1 MNKDILQPDDFKDR
15 AIDQVDVAQSKKFMW
30 QHIKS
35 QTSLGKN
42 PATAKATA
50 TSKPQP
56 NMNKQSFFSFFA
68 SLISPKKIA
77 WASVI
82 ATVTL
87 VAVIFGPNLQNLIKS
102 GQLQTRQVVSAHFEM
117 EADDTDS
124 AGIDGNSTFTLTS
137 SEDYDEGT
145 IAENLIVSP
154 ETELAITK
162 TAEGIYTIDP
172 VDTLDENRIYNFT
185 IISETETGE
194 EEFSWAYQV
203 KETFKITGTLPGDK
217 TSGVPLDTG
226 IEFYFSHEQ
235 FDAKTANEY
244 LQITPTTPGHFEK
257 HQRALVFIPDTKL
270 NPGTIYE
277 IAFKAG
283 FTLDKSDLSL
293 TEETTFQFETTEE
306 DDYVAKTG
314 LYFSKDSYEVGLNTT
329 IALTA
334 YEYGSN
340 RSYDDDEGSDAGP
353 SIPVEIYKFNT
364 EDDFQNALI
373 AKNDLPYWAN
383 YANRN
388 FAYDKNN
395 ITHIGS
401 FDGFMD
407 KANWQSFIYLPAADL
422 AAGQYLLQANNGND
436 LNQTILQITDLSTYQ
451 MVSETYSIMWV
462 NDLATK
468 SPVNKAKTEII
479 GTDKSFETNAEGIGK
494 FTLTK
499 KDHVENYVFKT
510 TTPDGKTLFS
520 RVNIPAEDS
529 IYSDYW
535 YDFVTDRPMYQP
547 EDTVQFWSYIKPR
560 NARVNIDDLNISLY
574 KGWYF
579 NEDESFVADIP
590 FEIIGGDTFSGS
602 YKLADLPPGSYNLVI
617 KNGDKSIANESITIE
632 NYAKPTYDI
641 ELTADK
647 EAVFAGEIVNFD
659 LKTNFFDGTPVP
671 NMQLTSYTGG
681 RGLDDIITDGNGEA
695 AFDLTAQKAQCTD
708 WRKYCYDTQSMYV
721 NIEPKLAEDVNINA
735 SENFR
740 VFNSHITLDA
750 NATKNEETGMINI
763 EVDTHWI
770 TLDRL
775 NNETNEGY
783 YDYLADPAVDR
794 PVIAGIKEV
803 RWEKYE
809 SGQHYD
815 FINKKVVKD
824 YKYNRI
830 ENWLPDVEMV
840 TDQNGHATYSFHF
853 DDDKYYQM
861 YFKSW
866 DNDGNETYN
875 SAYIYGGT
883 SPEQGDY
890 YSLKIIDK
898 DLEDDVYAKYDI
910 GENVEIEMRK
920 GESPISEDAGG
931 QFLFIQQLNGL
942 QDYDISDQPYYDF
955 KFANEHVPGLYLN
968 GVWFDGTQYRV
979 TYDQIVYFN
988 YDAKKLNIEVSKNKE
1003 KYEPGEEVTLN
1014 VKVTDIDGKPVS
1026 AYVNLNLV
1034 DEAYYKLV
1042 YSGKI
1047 DTLHNLYSMP
1057 GGGVISTKSSH
1068 VNPEAAVMD
1077 SGKGGCFTGETQIL
1091 MSDETYKS
1099 IAEIVPGDV
1108 ILTKENE
1115 YSAQLVPGTVMRKF
1129 VHKVDKYMIVN
1140 EMLEVTP
1147 EHIMMINGVWQV
1159 AGNLKFGDMIFDKDG
1174 NMIEVKS
1181 LRLKREPVT
1190 VYNFEVEKYH
1200 TYFANDIYVH
1210 NDKGGDG
1217 IRNEFE
1223 DTALFRTIQTSGN
1236 GEGEVKFQVPDN
1248 ITSWRVT
1255 AQAIDGKNLRAG
1267 STASEVI
1274 ATLPVFGDLVMN
1286 KEYSVKDL
1294 PVVLGRAYGDEIS
1307 AGDETTFALIAKS
1320 LEIERS
1326 ADKTSNAFD
1335 PVYFNLGE
1343 LTLGEHDVILETK
1356 ANGKEDKLQETIEVK
1371 GSRLKQTIVEY
1382 VEKVEN
1388 ANDLKFPQ
1396 EGMADIYF
1404 IDAGIAKFYGSLL
1417 HLYSTNGDRLD
1428 QKLSEI
1434 IAIDLLES
1442 EFDQKFAPQKNFD
1455 PKDYQHETNGGLMLL
1470 PYSESDLRLSA
1481 IISAV
1486 ETSST
1491 RYREK
1496 DLKKYFY
1503 SFYRDTEANLEEITL
1518 SLLGL
1523 ASMNEPVLQ
1532 SLKQI
1537 QNEPELTL
1545 TDKLYIGLA
1554 FANLG
1559 DKQNAKTMFTEVE
1572 PELKADNGYET
1583 ALGAMLAA
1591 AVQEREA
1598 ASELWVY
1605 VLFNGIEDDILN
1617 LYEIGYLKHAI
1628 KYVSH
1633 DPVKFKLEIDGAIQT
1648 LELEQCK
1655 THGLIAGR
1663 DQDIKI
1669 SNIEG
1674 DLAAV
1679 IGYDK
1684 IIEPEDYAID
1694 ESIQISR
1701 TYMVNG
1707 EETNNFYEGDMV
1719 QIVLNIEGE
1728 KETGYHVTDVMP
1740 SGLKLMTTIP
1750 VYGPY
1755 RSLTGG
1761 GDYPYAHNGQEV
1773 SFYAYTKS
1781 GTKTISYNATV
1792 VNPGEFYADPAKIES
1807 YRDLSITNI
1816 SKGDVVLIEKHER
1829 PTSRSI
1835 PTNNDL
1841 PDDADVNEES
1851 TPLPPSTENAL
1862 VEIETE

>member
-15 AIDQVDVAQSKKFMW
+15 AIDQVDVTQSKKFMW

-35 QTSLGKN
+35 RT
-42 PATAKATA
+42 
-50 TSKPQP
+50 KPQP

-68 SLISPKKIA
+68 SLLSPKKIA

-82 ATVTL
+82 ATITL
-87 VAVIFGPNLQNLIKS
+87 IAVIFGPNLQNLIKS

-124 AGIDGNSTFTLTS
+124 AGIDENSTFTLTS

-172 VDTLDENRIYNFT
+172 VDALDGNSIYNFI

-203 KETFKITGTLPGDK
+203 KETFKITGSLPGDK
-217 TSGVPLDTG
+217 TNGVPLDTG

-244 LQITPTTPGHFEK
+244 LSITPATPGHFEK
-257 HQRALVFIPDTKL
+257 HQRALVFIPDAPL
-270 NPGTIYE
+270 NPETIYE

-293 TEETTFQFETTEE
+293 VEGIAFQFETAAE
-306 DDYVAKTG
+306 DEYIARNG
-314 LYFSKDSYEVGLNTT
+314 IYFSKDSYEVGLNTT

-334 YEYGSN
+334 YEYGST

-353 SIPVEIYKFNT
+353 AIPVEIYKFNT
-364 EDDFQNALI
+364 EADFQKALI
-373 AKNDLPYWAN
+373 AKNDLPYWAS

-388 FAYDKNN
+388 FAYDENS

-407 KANWQSFIYLPAADL
+407 KVNWQSFIYLPAADL
-422 AAGQYLLQANNGND
+422 AAGQYLLQVNDGNN
-436 LNQTILQITDLSTYQ
+436 LNQAILQITDLSTYQ
-451 MVSETYSIMWV
+451 MISDTYSIMWI

-468 SPVNKAKTEII
+468 SAVNKAKTEII
-479 GTDKSFETNAEGIGK
+479 GTDKSFETNAEGVGK

-499 KDHVENYVFKT
+499 EDHIENYILKT
-510 TTPDGKTLFS
+510 TAPDGKTLFS
-520 RVNIPAEDS
+520 RINIPAENYLAS
-529 IYSDYW
+529 NYW
-535 YDFVTDRPMYQP
+535 YEFVTDRPMYQP

-574 KGWYF
+574 RGWYF
-579 NEDESFVADIP
+579 NEEESFVADIP
-590 FEIIGGDTFSGS
+590 FEMVGGDTFSGS
-602 YKLADLPPGSYNLVI
+602 YKLADLPPGYYNLMI
-617 KNGDKSIANESITIE
+617 KNGDKIIASESITIK
-632 NYAKPTYDI
+632 NYAKPTYGI
-641 ELTADK
+641 ELTKDK

-671 NMQLTSYTGG
+671 NMLLRYYVNGYT
-681 RGLDDIITDGNGEA
+681 DIVTDGNGEA
-695 AFDLTAQKAQCTD
+695 NFSLTAQKAKCSD
-708 WRKYCYDTQSMYV
+708 WRKYCSDTQSMYV
-721 NIEPKLAEDVNINA
+721 NVNPKLAEDVNINA
-735 SENFR
+735 SESFR
-740 VFNSHITLDA
+740 IFNSHIDLDA
-750 NATKNEETGMINI
+750 KAKKNEETGMITA
-763 EVDTHWI
+763 EVDAHWI

-775 NNETNEGY
+775 NDEANE
-783 YDYLADPAVDR
+783 DYNDYFAYPAADR

-803 RWEKYE
+803 HWERYE

-824 YKYNRI
+824 YKSNRI

-840 TDQNGHATYSFHF
+840 TDQNGHATYSFPF
-853 DDDKYYQM
+853 DDDKYYQI

-866 DNDGNETYN
+866 DNEENKAYDN
-875 SAYIYGGT
+875 AYIYGGT
-883 SPEQGDY
+883 TPDQGDY
-890 YSLKIIDK
+890 YALKVVDK
-898 DLEDDVYAKYDI
+898 NLEDGTLAKYDI
-910 GENVEIEMRK
+910 GETVKIEMRK
-920 GESPISEDAGG
+920 GENTIEEDAGG
-931 QFLFIQQLNGL
+931 KFLFMQQLNGL

-955 KFANEHVPGLYLN
+955 KFASEHVPGLYLK
-968 GVWFDGTQYRV
+968 GVWFDGAQYQV
-979 TYDQIVYFN
+979 AYNQNIYFN
-988 YDAKKLNIEVSKNKE
+988 YDAKELNIDISKNKE
-1003 KYEPGEEVTLN
+1003 KYEPGEEVTLS
-1014 VKVTDIDGKPVS
+1014 VKVTDVNGKPVS

-1047 DTLHNLYSMP
+1047 DTLHNLYNMP
-1057 GGGVISTKSSH
+1057 GNGVILTRGSH
-1068 VNPEAAVMD
+1068 ANPAAMVTD
-1077 SGKGGCFTGETQIL
+1077 QEGKGGCFTSETQIL

-1099 IAEIVPGDV
+1099 ISEIVPGDI

-1115 YSAQLVPGTVMRKF
+1115 YSAQLVPGTVMKKF
-1129 VHKVDKYMIVN
+1129 VHEVDSYMIVN

-1147 EHIMMINGVWQV
+1147 EHIIMINGVWQV
-1159 AGNLKFGDMIFDKDG
+1159 AGNLKFGDTIFDKDG

-1200 TYFANDIYVH
+1200 TYFANNIYVH

-1223 DTALFRTIQTSGN
+1223 DTALFQTIQTSGN
-1236 GEGEVKFQVPDN
+1236 GEGTVKFQVPDN

-1255 AQAIDGKNLRAG
+1255 AQVIDGKNLRAG

-1294 PVVLGRAYGDEIS
+1294 PVILGRAYGDEIS

-1356 ANGKEDKLQETIEVK
+1356 ANGKEDKLSETIEVK

-1382 VEKVEN
+1382 VEKVES
-1388 ANDLKFPQ
+1388 AKDLKFPQ

-1417 HLYSTNGDRLD
+1417 HLYSTDGDRID

-1434 IAIDLLES
+1434 IAIDILES
-1442 EFDQKFAPQKNFD
+1442 EFDQKFAPQKKFD
-1455 PKDYQHETNGGLMLL
+1455 PKDYQHEENGGLMLL

-1481 IISAV
+1481 IVSAV

-1491 RYREK
+1491 RYREE
-1496 DLKKYFY
+1496 DLKMYFY
-1503 SFYRDTEANLEEITL
+1503 SFYRDADANLEEVTL

-1537 QNEPELTL
+1537 QDEPELTL
-1545 TDKLYIGLA
+1545 ADKLYIGLA

-1559 DKQNAKTMFTEVE
+1559 DKQNAKTMFAEIK
-1572 PELKADNGYET
+1572 PELKSDNGYEA

-1591 AVQEREA
+1591 AVQKREA

-1633 DPVKFKLEIDGAIQT
+1633 DPVKFKLEVDGAIRN
-1648 LELEQCK
+1648 LELERCG

-1684 IIEPEDYAID
+1684 TIKPVDYTTD
-1694 ESIQISR
+1694 DSVQISR

-1719 QIVLNIEGE
+1719 QIVLNVKGE
-1728 KETGYHVTDVMP
+1728 KETGYHITDVMP
-1740 SGLKLMTTIP
+1740 SGLKLTTTIP

-1755 RSLTGG
+1755 RLLTEG

-1773 SFYAYTKS
+1773 SFYAYTKY
-1781 GTKTISYNATV
+1781 GTDVISYYATV

-1816 SKGDVVLIEKHER
+1816 SKDDIVLIEKHER
-1829 PTSRSI
+1829 PTPKSI
-1835 PTNNDL
+1835 PTNDDL
-1841 PDDADVNEES
+1841 LDDADVNEES
-1851 TPLPPSTENAL
+1851 TPLPPSTENAI
-1862 VEIETE
+1862 VEIEI